1 MAKKVKILLLEDSP
15 SDVELIWRMLE
26 KDKINF
32 EGLSVE
38 SREEFISTLKSFSP
52 DIILSDHTLP
62 SFNSY
67 DALDILR
74 EKRLKLPFI
83 LITSTISGDFA
94 VDVIKRGA
102 DDYVLKDRM
111 ERLPLAV
118 RNALEKYRLDRERQV
133 YLDEIIKNEKHY
145 RALIENINDAIILI
159 NKNGKVIYQSPSVDQ
174 ITGLTFAQLGTKKAF
189 DNIHPDDLKDSLAL
203 FKEAGAQPG
212 IPLSSQYR
220 ILHKNGYYIWVEGTI
235 RNLLH
240 DKSVKA
246 YILNFRDISERKQSE
261 LKIFQANRLYAFIS
275 QINQTIVH
283 VKDEQTLF
291 REVCRIAVELG
302 HFKMAWIGIL
312 DMPASEISLVAGY
325 GTTKND
331 VKRLTKHKYE
341 PDGPIEK
348 ILKGQDLSVVNEIR
362 LSGDV
367 EINKYILE
375 RGFNAGISLALRKS
389 GTINGIFTVYSSEIN
404 FFNETEISLLKESA
418 ANISFALDV
427 FEKDKLRGHAE
438 QNLKLNGLQLSLIYN
453 NVTDS
458 IFLLNVEKDNT
469 YKFVSVNKAFLV
481 STGIREEEV
490 LGKFLHEFIPAS
502 MLKIVQGYYREVI
515 KTKNK
520 ITWEETTTYPSGIKT
535 GIVSIMPVFDSRG
548 NCTQLIG
555 SVKDITEKHEAEAIL
570 QRSES
575 NLQAIFENTSEGF
588 VLTDTTG
595 IVTAFNNKTKDII
608 LKNVEKEIKIG
619 DSLFEFI
626 HESRKE
632 KYNDVISKVLK
643 GETLQYDDPFIR
655 KSGEI
660 KWFNFTINPVYNAGK
675 VEGLCITSAD
685 ITERKKGEEQL
696 VESNRF
702 TSGILASLS
711 SHIAVIDITGKIIAV
726 NKAWD
731 DFAKANGATT
741 LERTPIG
748 SNYFEVCRTA
758 ISSGD
763 VIAKQAL
770 AGIRSV
776 FAKEKETFELEY
788 SCDSPNHNRWFIFHI
803 MTFGSDDS
811 RIVLSHQDITE
822 RKNAEES
829 FRTSQ
834 SNLKAIIEN
843 TDAAIYSL
851 DKNLRYITFNQLLK
865 SSMKELYNLDIHP
878 GFHVFNFLG
887 KLDPEEAASWKRIY
901 SKALKGETVKFEKEF
916 HFNHVFSSVS
926 FSVHPIWENQEVI
939 GLSCFTLDITKQS
952 QTANALK
959 KSEFQYR
966 QIVETAQEGI
976 WLIDAENR
984 TTFVN
989 KKMCEIL
996 EYTSDEMLGRE
1007 NTFFMDD
1014 AGKEAATETMARRKK
1029 GIAENIELRY
1039 LTKSGKYIWTNM
1051 SANPM
1056 LDRKGNYEGALG
1068 MVTNITEKKALED
1081 LLDKTNRLARIGSWE
1096 VDIIKGTLFW
1106 SDITKEIHE
1115 VDPNYVPD
1123 LAGAIGFYLEGESRN
1138 TIIKRIKEGMEK
1150 GTHWDDE
1157 LQITSLKGKVK
1168 WARVIGEAE
1177 FAQGKCTRLYGS
1189 IQDIDERK
1197 IAELEVLKAY
1207 EEKDI
1212 ILESFGDAFFAA
1224 DKNWIITYWN
1234 KDAEKLFSIPKNN
1247 IIGRCLWDIFSNNRD
1262 SVSYK
1267 NYHQA
1272 IETNETV
1279 HFEDYYPFVNKW
1291 YEISAYPSANG
1302 LSVYFK
1308 DVTERKLAEIHLSES
1323 NENLQKKAKELAVS
1337 NAELEQFAYVASHDL
1352 QEPLRMITSF
1362 LTQLE
1367 KKYGD
1372 IIEDKGKQYIHF
1384 AVDGAK
1390 RMRQIILDL
1399 LEFSRVGRTDDKM
1412 EQVDLNE
1419 LVSDILTLHSKQIKD
1434 KKVVVH
1440 VGRLPSMHTLK
1451 APLRQ
1456 VFQNLISNSLKYH
1469 KETEGVIPSIAV
1481 EYQDSNINWQFSVTD
1496 NGLGI
1501 DPQYFEKIFIIFQ
1514 RLHNKEEYSGT
1525 GIGLAVT
1532 KKIVENMG
1540 GKIWVESV
1548 EGSGSTFYF
1557 TLPKQ
1562 T

>member
-1 MAKKVKILLLEDSP
+1 MTKKVKILLLEDSP
-15 SDVELIWRMLE
+15 NDVELIWRMLQKE
-26 KDKINF
+26 KINF

-38 SREEFISTLKSFSP
+38 TKEEFISALKSFSP

-62 SFNSY
+62 SFNSHE
-67 DALDILR
+67 ALDILR
-74 EKRLKLPFI
+74 EKRLRLPFI

-94 VDVIKRGA
+94 LDVIRRGA

-111 ERLPLAV
+111 ERLPSAV
-118 RNALEKYRLDRERQV
+118 RNALEKYKLDRERQV

-159 NKNGKVIYQSPSVDQ
+159 NKNGKVIYRSPSVDQ
-174 ITGLTFAQLGTKKAF
+174 ITGLTVTELGTKKAF

-203 FKEAGAQPG
+203 FKEAGTQPG

-240 DKSVKA
+240 DESVKA

-261 LKIFQANRLYAFIS
+261 QKIFQANRLYAFIS

-291 REVCRIAVELG
+291 REACRIAVEMG
-302 HFKMAWIGIL
+302 NFKMAWIGIL
-312 DMPASEISLVAGY
+312 DQPAREISLVAGH
-325 GTTKND
+325 GTTKKD
-331 VKRLTKHKYE
+331 VTRLTKHKYE

-348 ILKGQDLSVVNEIR
+348 ILKGEDLSVANEIR
-362 LSGDV
+362 LHGDV

-375 RGFNAGISLALRKS
+375 RGFNASISLALRKS
-389 GTINGIFTVYSSEIN
+389 NRVTAIFTVYSSEIN
-404 FFNETEISLLKESA
+404 FFSEDEISLLKESA
-418 ANISFALDV
+418 ADISFALDV
-427 FEKDKLRGHAE
+427 FEKDKLRGQAE
-438 QNLKLNGLQLSLIYN
+438 QNLKFNELQLSLIYN

-458 IFLLNVEKDNT
+458 IFLLNVEKDNI
-469 YKFVSVNKAFLV
+469 YKFVSVNKAFLT
-481 STGIREEEV
+481 STGIREEDV
-490 LGKFLHEFIPAS
+490 LGKYVHEFIPAQS
-502 MLKIVQGYYREVI
+502 LKIVQDNYREAI
-515 KTKNK
+515 KAKNK

-535 GIVSIMPVFDSRG
+535 GIVSVMPVFDSHG
-548 NCTQLIG
+548 HCTQLIG

-570 QRSES
+570 QRSQS

-588 VLTDTTG
+588 VLTDTKG

-626 HESRKE
+626 HVSRKVN
-632 KYNDVISKVLK
+632 YDDVISKVLK
-643 GETLQYDDPFIR
+643 GETLQYDNPFTR
-655 KSGEI
+655 KDGEI
-660 KWFNFTINPVYNAGK
+660 KWFNFNINPVYNAGK

-685 ITERKKGEEQL
+685 ITERK
-696 VESNRF
+696 
-702 TSGILASLS
+702 
-711 SHIAVIDITGKIIAV
+711 
-726 NKAWD
+726 
-731 DFAKANGATT
+731 
-741 LERTPIG
+741 
-748 SNYFEVCRTA
+748 
-758 ISSGD
+758 
-763 VIAKQAL
+763 
-770 AGIRSV
+770 
-776 FAKEKETFELEY
+776 
-788 SCDSPNHNRWFIFHI
+788 
-803 MTFGSDDS
+803 
-811 RIVLSHQDITE
+811 
-822 RKNAEES
+822 NAEEY
-829 FRTSQ
+829 FRVSQ

-851 DKNLRYITFNQLLK
+851 DKNLRYIAFNQLLK
-865 SSMKELYNLDIHP
+865 NSMKELYNLEIHP
-878 GFHVFNFLG
+878 GYHVFNFLG

-916 HFNHVFSSVS
+916 HFNHVFSCVS

-952 QTANALK
+952 QTANALR

-976 WLIDAENR
+976 WLIDAQNK

-996 EYTSDEMLGRE
+996 EYTSDEMLGKE
-1007 NTFFMDD
+1007 NAFFMDD
-1014 AGKEAATETMARRKK
+1014 AGKEAALETIARRKQ

-1039 LTKSGKYIWTNM
+1039 LTKSGKYIWTNI
-1051 SANPM
+1051 SANPL
-1056 LDRKGNYEGALG
+1056 LDRNGKYEGALG
-1068 MVTNITEKKALED
+1068 MVTNITEKKVLED
-1081 LLDKTNRLARIGSWE
+1081 LLDKTNRLAGIGSWV
-1096 VDIIKGTLFW
+1096 VDITGGTVFW
-1106 SDITKEIHE
+1106 SDIIKEILE
-1115 VDPNYVPD
+1115 VDHEYVPE
-1123 LAGAIGFYLEGESRN
+1123 LASAIEFYLEGESRN
-1138 TIIKRIKEGMEK
+1138 RITERIQEAMEK

-1168 WARVIGEAE
+1168 WARVMGEAE
-1177 FAQGKCTRLYGS
+1177 FIQGKCTRLYGS
-1189 IQDIDERK
+1189 FQDIDERK
-1197 IAELEVLKAY
+1197 RAEIEVLKAY
-1207 EEKDI
+1207 DEKDI
-1212 ILESFGDAFFAA
+1212 ILESFGDAFFAV
-1224 DKNWIITYWN
+1224 DKNWIVTYWN

-1267 NYHQA
+1267 NYHLA
-1272 IETNETV
+1272 IESNETV
-1279 HFEDYYPFVNKW
+1279 HFEDYYPFLNKW

-1308 DVTERKLAEIHLSES
+1308 DVTERKLAEIHLNES

-1372 IIEDKGKQYIHF
+1372 VIEDKGKQYIHF

-1399 LEFSRVGRTDDKM
+1399 LEFSRVGRTDDKL

-1419 LVSDILTLHSKQIKD
+1419 LVSDILTLHGKQIKD
-1434 KKVVVH
+1434 KKVIVQ
-1440 VGRLPSMHTLK
+1440 VGQLPSLHTLK

-1469 KETEGVIPSIAV
+1469 KEMEGVIPSIAV
-1481 EYQDSNINWQFSVTD
+1481 EYQDSNINWLFSVTD

-1562 T
+1562 N